1 METVNKLTLQAE
13 TFIQPLLAN
22 PYIMAILKVTLAL
35 YASNISPT
43 LPPSIQ
49 SLFKNSIFK
58 IIFITL
64 MVYISEHDF
73 QLAILLAIVYVVGLN
88 VLSGRGPLESF
99 DNFNSSFKPDFNAK
113 LLEPKLNIYPGCHK
127 ITINDLLKSFDNDS
141 IKLQKTVEFAFQEL
155 LAKSNS
161 KNEKERL
168 MNISYLLGLPYNVE
182 FNDENAPLIAT
193 ILMNHGFS
201 FGTCTA
207 PQ

>member
-1 METVNKLTLQAE
+1 MEALNKLSLQAE
-13 TFIQPLLAN
+13 SFINPVLAN
-22 PYIMAILKVTLAL
+22 PYIMAVLKVTLAL
-35 YASNISPT
+35 YASNVAPK
-43 LPPSIQ
+43 LPESIMNI
-49 SLFKNSIFK
+49 FNNTFFK
-58 IIFITL
+58 ILYITL

-73 QLAILLAIVYVVGLN
+73 QLAILLACVYVVGFN
-88 VLSGRGPLESF
+88 VLSGRGPFESF
-99 DNFNSSFKPDFNAK
+99 DNFNSEFKPDFKAK
-113 LLEPKLNIYPGCHK
+113 LLEPKLNIYPGCHS
-127 ITINDLLKSFDNDS
+127 ITMNDLLHAFDNDAL
-141 IKLQKTVEFAFQEL
+141 KLQKTVEFAFQEL
-155 LAKSNS
+155 LSKSNS